1 MLVLSRKEGERVLI
15 GKDIRITV
23 VRISPKT
30 IRLGIEAP
38 AGQSIVREE
47 ILLSDDS
54 APEEKILEKSPGSI

>member
-54 APEEKILEKSPGSI
+54 VPEEKILEKSPGSL